1 MKRNW
6 TRFLSRSSQLWKRS
20 KIGIKFRTFPCASS
34 ILMRD
39 QAVQVPAGQCLDFEV
54 SRDLA
59 DHSRPVSRA
68 IIKRENRREIAVAK
82 PLRQQPFPALPKR
95 RFVIRSEEAIELR
108 SLYEELPYA
117 AMRAAEALRADG
129 AALRGDDLLP
139 FWRAENAVTEIIQ
152 RINEI
157 LTPEWISQAAKP

>member
-1 MKRNW
+1 M
-6 TRFLSRSSQLWKRS
+6 
-20 KIGIKFRTFPCASS
+20 
-34 ILMRD
+34 
-39 QAVQVPAGQCLDFEV
+39 
-54 SRDLA
+54 
-59 DHSRPVSRA
+59 
-68 IIKRENRREIAVAK
+68 AK

-95 RFVIRSEEAIELR
+95 RLVIRSEEAIELR
-108 SLYEELPYA
+108 DLYEELPYA

-139 FWRAENAVTEIIQ
+139 FWRAENEVTEIIQ